1 MRCADIETATG
12 ALEQIEER
20 AGVVQTPSALG
31 LMWRCRALVRDDDQ
45 TESSFSSSIECLGMS
60 PWRSELA
67 RTHLL
72 YGEWLRRKKRRMD
85 ARVELRKA
93 YDMFD
98 LMGAR
103 AFAERARVELAA
115 TGERA
120 RTRRVESASNLTVR
134 ELQIT
139 RLAADGL
146 TNGEIASQLF
156 ISPHTVE
163 YHLRKVFQKLGVR
176 SRVQL
181 AKALPVTSEMG
192 E

>member
-1 MRCADIETATG
+1 MAREVALAIG
-12 ALEQIEER
+12 A
-20 AGVVQTPSALG
+20 
-31 LMWRCRALVRDDDQ
+31 
-45 TESSFSSSIECLGMS
+45 
-60 PWRSELA
+60 A

-85 ARVELRKA
+85 
-93 YDMFD
+93 
-98 LMGAR
+98 
-103 AFAERARVELAA
+103 ARVELAA

-139 RLAADGL
+139 RLAAGGL

-163 YHLRKVFQKLGVR
+163 YHLRKVFQKLGIR

-181 AKALPVTSEMG
+181 AKAIPVTSEMG
-192 E
+192 G